1 MEHGWNWKQGTLV
14 SELIQGM
21 ELAKQLRLQ
30 LDSASSAESTDLLV
44 QKILSSYEKA
54 LLILKFNGPVP
65 IAQPQQNVGATS
77 GVPESP
83 LSINGSPRSDDLDKD
98 SQDTREVSKKRKML
112 PRWTDQVRVTSE
124 SLLEGTHDDGFSWR
138 KYGQKDIL
146 GAKYPR
152 SYYRCTYRHTQDCWA
167 TKQVQRSDEDPTIF
181 ELTYR
186 GAHTCAH
193 GNQGVPPPASPKKSQ
208 EHKSTN
214 FNNNNNRQLQSQDI
228 LFSLRNGL
236 RVNTEGLDN
245 KEMAPSFSFPS
256 TSFGLLKS
264 ENHSFPPSGVLD
276 NSNILNSF
284 SPPFMSPAASELNH
298 FSASQSQMN
307 NFGEMLNTHN
317 SESDLKG
324 LISAN
329 TSATNSPIMDLDF
342 PLDQVELDLSFQFDT
357 PGFFS

>member
-1 MEHGWNWKQGTLV
+1 MEHGWNWEQGTLV
-14 SELIQGM
+14 GELIQGL

-30 LDSASSAESTDLLV
+30 LDTSSSAQSTHLLV

-54 LLILKFNGPVP
+54 LQILKFN
-65 IAQPQQNVGATS
+65 VGASATS

-98 SQDTREVSKKRKML
+98 NQDSRDVSKKRKML

-124 SLLEGTHDDGFSWR
+124 SLLEGTHDDGHSWR

-152 SYYRCTYRHTQDCWA
+152 SYYRCTYRHSQDCWA

-181 ELTYR
+181 EVTYR

-193 GNQGVPPPASPKKSQ
+193 GNQMVPPPASPNKQ

-214 FNNNNNRQLQSQDI
+214 LNNNNQQLQS
-228 LFSLRNGL
+228 LLSLRNGL
-236 RVNTEGLDN
+236 RVDTEGLDN
-245 KEMAPSFSFPS
+245 KEMALAPSFSFPS
-256 TSFGLLKS
+256 TPFELLKS
-264 ENHSFPPSGVLD
+264 ENHSFSPSGVLD
-276 NSNILNSF
+276 NNNILSSF
-284 SPPFMSPAASELNH
+284 SSPFMSPATSELNY
-298 FSASQSQMN
+298 FSASQSQTN
-307 NFGEMLNTHN
+307 NFGVILDTRNF
-317 SESDLKG
+317 ESDLKG

-342 PLDQVELDLSFQFDT
+342 SLDQVELDPNFQFDAR
-357 PGFFS
+357 GFSPNSFLRSK